1 MFAEILLTDN
11 QCVTL
16 NYFKIKLLF
25 YISKKQI
32 IRCFFF

>member
-1 MFAEILLTDN
+1 MFAGTLLIDN

-32 IRCFFF
+32 IRRFFF